1 VILIHIG
8 TACKMRIHRISVHAS
23 WILTFIFETPG
34 EMDVELWFMN
44 SDQNHFYI
52 YLLGSLH
59 YSAWKALAN
68 WKQKPFEI
76 QYLILNYSNTKR
88 KYNSASINFNELCI
102 HSVYLDKKNMISYLC
117 LVNFFRWAVD
127 SIGLDPMNNNKEAVK
142 LLPRFDRT
150 GSFIRWTKLRTEL
163 QLKKKPGWKKW
174 ERHTLWITLFLFK
187 MYSRNVPKIR
197 DSRNQAKILTG
208 NPAMRAAYETDA
220 NFSIYMHI
228 LAIHKLKHMSA
239 TNICRQV

>member
-8 TACKMRIHRISVHAS
+8 TACKMRMHRISVHAS
-23 WILTFIFETPG
+23 LILTFIFETPG
-34 EMDVELWFMN
+34 DMDVELWFMN

-163 QLKKKPGWKKW
+163 QLKKK
-174 ERHTLWITLFLFK
+174 
-187 MYSRNVPKIR
+187 
-197 DSRNQAKILTG
+197 NQDEKNGKDIPCESHCFSSKCTAGMFQKSVT
-208 NPAMRAAYETDA
+208 RETRRK
-220 NFSIYMHI
+220 SWQEIQPCEELMKQTQI
-228 LAIHKLKHMSA
+228 LAY
-239 TNICRQV
+239 ICTH

>member
-1 VILIHIG
+1 
-8 TACKMRIHRISVHAS
+8 
-23 WILTFIFETPG
+23 LTFIFETPG
-34 EMDVELWFMN
+34 DMDVELWFMN

-163 QLKKKPGWKKW
+163 QLKKKTRMKKMGKTYLVNHIVSLQNVQQECSKNPWLEKPGENLDRKSSHA
-174 ERHTLWITLFLFK
+174 RSLWNRRKF
-187 MYSRNVPKIR
+187 
-197 DSRNQAKILTG
+197 
-208 NPAMRAAYETDA
+208 
-220 NFSIYMHI
+220 
-228 LAIHKLKHMSA
+228 
-239 TNICRQV
+239 